1 MSRPKSNAPS
11 DMTPW
16 VKATEKEIDSLKR
29 KVSSLERTSVS
40 PSGNTGGIYGAT
52 NVLDV
57 SQTVSGSITANISN
71 ANFDT
76 NTTMS
81 SDLDVAG
88 TLSVGQKTRQFTYFD
103 GGLGEYVTE
112 ERDAPDFRLV
122 GGQQSVNPVT
132 GVDEYSQ
139 AVLSLEDVTLA
150 AFQTHGMIVA
160 DGLDIEMQD
169 LADYYYQSEPIQS
182 ISNSGGI
189 TTITILD
196 TANALATYG
205 PGVYINISGA
215 SAYDTTHA
223 CINTLTTDS
232 VFITMTIDYTGGI
245 GTVTTGNIMV
255 DYGYLKTK
263 NTIAIQGANPMYQF
277 VRVTQNGFS
286 AGYDGT
292 GLAQESLATNRL
304 GPDGI
309 TASNYYSDGILRLET
324 TEDASPTSD
333 LHPFQ
338 VGLSSGA
345 NIRID
350 NNEII
355 AVNNGAIAPLY
366 INSEGSSVNIGNS
379 GSANLNVTGTADSST
394 AVTTNGK
401 SGVALTQSAGA
412 HLNSSGYGLFAR
424 SNATPCYIHRYG
436 TSGTSLMVQFIYN
449 GANNGTINVA
459 SGGTPAF
466 ASGSDYRIKEDVQP
480 VTDALERMRGIQAYT
495 FRKIKEVDPEQNLQT
510 GFIAHEVAAVH
521 PEAVIGE
528 KDAVD
533 EDGNPEYQQVMDA
546 KLTPLM
552 AQAIKELILKNEA
565 LEARIAA
572 LEAR

>member
-232 VFITMTIDYTGGI
+232 VFITMTIDYTGGT
-245 GTVTTGNIMV
+245 GTVTTGSIMV

-304 GPDGI
+304 GPDGT
-309 TASNYYSDGILRLET
+309 TASALTVNGNATIDGDTSFGGGFGSTGVSIL
-324 TEDASPTSD
+324 SNG
-333 LHPFQ
+333 Q
-338 VGLSSGA
+338 VQMSANALSLTNGTGSIQIGSNTQTNLA
-345 NIRID
+345 ID
-350 NNEII
+350 NNDIQCRLS
-355 AVNNGAIAPLY
+355 GAGADIF
-366 INSEGSSVNIGNS
+366 INRLGGDIYVGNS
-379 GSANLNVTGTADSST
+379 TRGIGVEGNQVWATGVYGNSLTTSYRSVYVSST
-394 AVTTNGK
+394 DTYDK
-401 SGVALTQSAGA
+401 L
-412 HLNSSGYGLFAR
+412 GY
-424 SNATPCYIHRYG
+424 
-436 TSGTSLMVQFIYN
+436 
-449 GANNGTINVA
+449 VA
-459 SGGTPAF
+459 SSRDEKKNIEPLSYTAEQILSVPAVEYHYNTEEDSAPKHPGMIAEDLHDAGLHGYVSYDKQGKP
-466 ASGSDYRIKEDVQP
+466 ASINYEFYVS
-480 VTDALERMRGIQAYT
+480 AL
-495 FRKIKEVDPEQNLQT
+495 
-510 GFIAHEVAAVH
+510 
-521 PEAVIGE
+521 
-528 KDAVD
+528 
-533 EDGNPEYQQVMDA
+533 QQVVRH
-546 KLTPLM
+546 
-552 AQAIKELILKNEA
+552 QAEQIASLSARLDA
-565 LEARIAA
+565 LEAR
-572 LEAR
+572 